1 MPVCP
6 SPSTQG
12 LGLNRVIP
20 DHSQMAKDNVNL
32 EEKILHCEEDCKGKA
47 GADARQQ
54 KWLPVMPLSPELVSE
69 LRECTDPRQTTE
81 ATNYTKKH
89 IRKNKSI
96 VLIQSSTHMILE
108 DQHEK
113 NVHREI

>member
-12 LGLNRVIP
+12 LGLNQGIP
-20 DHSQMAKDNVNL
+20 DHSQLAKDNVNL
-32 EEKILHCEEDCKGKA
+32 EEKILHRKEDCKGMA

-54 KWLPVMPLSPELVSE
+54 KWLPVMPLSLELVSE

-81 ATNYTKKH
+81 ATNYTKKAH
-89 IRKNKSI
+89 QKKTSP
-96 VLIQSSTHMILE
+96 LF
-108 DQHEK
+108 
-113 NVHREI
+113 